1 MLYVL
6 PITVLPF
13 SLCAPTFLVK
23 LFSYYPVGT
32 KILRDQLVQTMSRLE
47 RPPSEN
53 QGDYPRAAD
62 GTIDFT
68 RMTERQQLRFLMSG
82 GADNAANTSTSTTS
96 SSDKAAAAAKNAATP
111 EPPAKRTSSR
121 RASSR
126 SSKNVSSTPDAG
138 DGSLK
143 RARTASRGKSPGPLL
158 SDKKSKTTTTSKT
171 LKKDSKKDSKKES
184 VTSGGSGSASGR
196 SKTTPRGGATKAKGG
211 RGSRSSSSTAAV
223 AASPRNPAVSSPR
236 PGNLRKNY
244 YFFLPS
250 LFLFLLL
257 LRLLRCPLTQRTF
270 VDENSLFLLPPP
282 PSSSLPPLSTHTAP
296 RERRRPVDASKPS
309 GYTPGKLFIYI

>member
-1 MLYVL
+1 
-6 PITVLPF
+6 
-13 SLCAPTFLVK
+13 
-23 LFSYYPVGT
+23 
-32 KILRDQLVQTMSRLE
+32 MSRLE

-82 GADNAANTSTSTTS
+82 GADNATNTSTSSTS
-96 SSDKAAAAAKNAATP
+96 SSDNNAAKSAATP

-196 SKTTPRGGATKAKGG
+196 SKTSPRGGATKAKGG

-270 VDENSLFLLPPP
+270 VDENSLS
-282 PSSSLPPLSTHTAP
+282 SSSLLLPLPPFLPSLLTQHQ
-296 RERRRPVDASKPS
+296 EKDVVLWMRPNRPATRQVSCS
-309 GYTPGKLFIYI
+309 CSHIYDCF

>member
-1 MLYVL
+1 
-6 PITVLPF
+6 
-13 SLCAPTFLVK
+13 
-23 LFSYYPVGT
+23 
-32 KILRDQLVQTMSRLE
+32 MSRLE

-82 GADNAANTSTSTTS
+82 GADNAANTSTSSTS
-96 SSDKAAAAAKNAATP
+96 SSDNNAAKSAATP

-171 LKKDSKKDSKKES
+171 LKKDSKKES

-196 SKTTPRGGATKAKGG
+196 SKTSPRGGATKAKGG

-309 GYTPGKLFIYI
+309 GYTPGKLFMFTYI

>member
-1 MLYVL
+1 MAAGGWSW
-6 PITVLPF
+6 
-13 SLCAPTFLVK
+13 SLGDEMKMKRELFRGKLEGLSVTFCPTLQQALVK
-23 LFSYYPVGT
+23 LFSCYMYAQRYYET
-32 KILRDQLVQTMSRLE
+32 NSKNMSRLE

-82 GADNAANTSTSTTS
+82 GADNATNTSSSSTS
-96 SSDKAAAAAKNAATP
+96 SSDNAAAKSAATP

-138 DGSLK
+138 SGSLK

-158 SDKKSKTTTTSKT
+158 SDKKSKTTTTTSKT
-171 LKKDSKKDSKKES
+171 LKKDSKKES
-184 VTSGGSGSASGR
+184 VTSGGSGSGSSSASGR

-211 RGSRSSSSTAAV
+211 RGSRSTSSIAAV

-236 PGNLRKNY
+236 PGN
-244 YFFLPS
+244 
-250 LFLFLLL
+250 
-257 LRLLRCPLTQRTF
+257 
-270 VDENSLFLLPPP
+270 
-282 PSSSLPPLSTHTAP
+282 
-296 RERRRPVDASKPS
+296 
-309 GYTPGKLFIYI
+309 

>member
-1 MLYVL
+1 MFTCYLYY
-6 PITVLPF
+6 ITVLPF
-13 SLCAPTFLVK
+13 SLCAPTFPNC
-23 LFSYYPVGT
+23 SPATRYAT

-171 LKKDSKKDSKKES
+171 LKKDSKKDS